1 MNLENPRFGF
11 QLSNFTVIPF
21 IFFLSFFSY
30 FLMSDKTSVHSHNL
44 RVNRQLYPLY
54 YFLEV
59 LKEKP
64 VMFLISNN
72 IIWHQMYLLWPIY
85 FMVLE
90 FMSIFTY
97 ETPH

>member
-11 QLSNFTVIPF
+11 QLSNFTLIPF

-30 FLMSDKTSVHSHNL
+30 FLMSDKTSVQSYNL
-44 RVNRQLYPLY
+44 RVNHQLYPFY